1 MRRSHS
7 ISLASLVSL
16 ALLACAPKDAAPTEV
31 PVEQEQ
37 QPPVEEQPEEP
48 PAELESDEGV
58 DTGEDAGEDAQQD
71 SAELDAAT
79 KAALSE
85 TISAHLAELQEC
97 YEPELAKNPK
107 LSGKMTYTITVER
120 TGVVRTVL
128 VDVDTVDSE
137 LVRACTVKKIESWRF
152 DGSALEE
159 SADVTFSVAFAAI

>member
-16 ALLACAPKDAAPTEV
+16 GLLACAPKDAEPTEA
-31 PVEQEQ
+31 PVEQGEQ
-37 QPPVEEQPEEP
+37 APVEEQPEEQP
-48 PAELESDEGV
+48 VEAEQGGEEGSE
-58 DTGEDAGEDAQQD
+58 EDAAQAEQD
-71 SAELDAAT
+71 GAELDAAT

-159 SADVTFSVAFAAI
+159 SADVTFSVAFAAV